1 MGQKSEILFLLLG
14 QLSVGGIVLLA
25 AISRRQLGLSFFRL
39 NGLIFFLLMGVA
51 IPGIPVPASLRS
63 AATALDFGTSLLGT
77 WPGLTITLTLAYSLA
92 LFAYLVTF
100 WVKKDTH
107 ATAWLF
113 AAALLGTGTIVASG
127 LSYAERMTGR
137 GVASLI
143 PLSFVLSSL
152 VLGAALLGML
162 LGHRYLTN
170 PHLPMSHL
178 NILAWVFL
186 VAVVLQG
193 GLTVG
198 FLVLG
203 GDGDVVAS
211 ALRLENF
218 LGLFFWIRLVIGILA
233 PFGLAVMILNTIR
246 YRANMSATGLLYIA
260 VIMVMAGEA
269 FSRYL
274 LLTDGIVL

>member
-14 QLSVGGIVLLA
+14 QLSVGGIALLA

-77 WPGLTITLTLAYSLA
+77 WPGLTITLTLAYSLT

-113 AAALLGTGTIVASG
+113 AAALLGTGAIVASG

-143 PLSFVLSSL
+143 PVSFVLSSL

-178 NILAWVFL
+178 NLLARVFL

-198 FLVLG
+198 FLVFG
-203 GDGDVVAS
+203 GDGNVVAS

-233 PFGLAVMILNTIR
+233 PLGLAVMILNTIR

-274 LLTDGIVL
+274 LLADGIVL

>member
-1 MGQKSEILFLLLG
+1 
-14 QLSVGGIVLLA
+14 
-25 AISRRQLGLSFFRL
+25 L

-51 IPGIPVPASLRS
+51 IPGVPVPASLRS
-63 AATALDFGTSLLGT
+63 AASALDIGANLLGT

-100 WVKKDTH
+100 WMKKDTH

-113 AAALLGTGTIVASG
+113 AAALLGMGVVVASG
-127 LSYAERMTGR
+127 LSYAEHMTGH
-137 GVASLI
+137 GMAVLI
-143 PLSFVLSSL
+143 PVSFVLSSL

-178 NILAWVFL
+178 NVLARVFL
-186 VAVVLQG
+186 IAVVLQG

-198 FLVLG
+198 LLLLG
-203 GDGDVVAS
+203 GDRDVVAS
-211 ALRLENF
+211 ALRLETF

-233 PFGLAVMILNTIR
+233 PLVLAVMILNTIR

-274 LLTDGIVL
+274 LLADGIVL

>member
-1 MGQKSEILFLLLG
+1 VGQKSEILFLLLG

-39 NGLIFFLLMGVA
+39 NGLIFFLLMGIA

-63 AATALDFGTSLLGT
+63 AATALDLGANLLGT
-77 WPGLTITLTLAYSLA
+77 WSGLTIALTLAYSLA
-92 LFAYLVTF
+92 LFSYLVTF

-107 ATAWLF
+107 ATVWLF
-113 AAALLGTGTIVASG
+113 AAALFGLGAVVASG
-127 LSYAERMTGR
+127 LSYAERMTGH
-137 GVASLI
+137 GVGSLI
-143 PLSFVLSSL
+143 PVSFVLSAL

-198 FLVLG
+198 LLLLG
-203 GDGDVVAS
+203 GDRDVVAS
-211 ALRLENF
+211 ALRLETF
-218 LGLFFWIRLVIGILA
+218 LGLFFWIRLVVGILG
-233 PFGLAVMILNTIR
+233 PLVLAVMILNTIR

-274 LLTDGIVL
+274 LLSNAILL

>member
-1 MGQKSEILFLLLG
+1 VGQKSEILFLLLG

-63 AATALDFGTSLLGT
+63 AASALDLGANLLGT

-113 AAALLGTGTIVASG
+113 AAALLGLGTVVASG
-127 LSYAERMTGR
+127 LSYAERMTGH
-137 GVASLI
+137 GVALLI
-143 PLSFVLSSL
+143 PVSFVLSSL

-198 FLVLG
+198 LLVLG
-203 GDGDVVAS
+203 GEGEVVAS
-211 ALRLENF
+211 ALRLETF

-233 PFGLAVMILNTIR
+233 PFVLAVMILNTIR

-274 LLTDGIVL
+274 LLADGIVF

>member
-39 NGLIFFLLMGVA
+39 NGLIFFLLMGIA

-63 AATALDFGTSLLGT
+63 AATALDLGANLLGT
-77 WPGLTITLTLAYSLA
+77 WSGLTIALTLAYSLA
-92 LFAYLVTF
+92 LFSYLVTF

-107 ATAWLF
+107 ATVWLF
-113 AAALLGTGTIVASG
+113 AAALFGLGAVVASG
-127 LSYAERMTGR
+127 LSYAERMTGH
-137 GVASLI
+137 GVGSLI
-143 PLSFVLSSL
+143 PVSFVLSAL

-198 FLVLG
+198 LLLLG
-203 GDGDVVAS
+203 GDRDVVAS
-211 ALRLENF
+211 ALRLETF
-218 LGLFFWIRLVIGILA
+218 LGLFFWIRLVVGILG
-233 PFGLAVMILNTIR
+233 PLVLAVMILNTIR

-274 LLTDGIVL
+274 LLSNAILL